1 MVSPLPSEPKVLK
14 RCAEGDAEQF
24 GKLVTHYQD
33 AIFNLVFRM
42 IGNREDARDLTQE
55 VFIKAFRRI
64 KSFEGRSSF
73 GTWLYSIAVNQ
84 AISERRRR
92 SAASRGGRIHMSRL
106 DGDETQGRYDPPGN
120 GPAPDERLRADE
132 TRQRIEQ
139 AIAELADDYRA
150 VVLLREVEGLDY
162 DSIGDVLGCSR
173 GTVKSRL
180 HRARQE
186 LRRKLQGLLIA

>member
-1 MVSPLPSEPKVLK
+1 MVSPLPSEPELLK
-14 RCAEGDAEQF
+14 RCAQGDTEEF
-24 GKLVTHYQD
+24 GRLVTHYQD

-42 IGNREDARDLTQE
+42 IGNREDARDVTQE

-64 KSFEGRSSF
+64 RSFEGRSSF

-84 AISERRRR
+84 SISERRRR
-92 SAASRGGRIHMSRL
+92 SATSRAGQIQMSL
-106 DGDETQGRYDPPGN
+106 LAGKKTESGYDPPGN
-120 GPAPDERLRADE
+120 GPAPDDKLRADE

-139 AIAELADDYRA
+139 AIAELADDYRV
-150 VVLLREVEGLDY
+150 VVLLRDVDGLDY
-162 DSIGDVLGCSR
+162 SSISNVLGCSR

-180 HRARQE
+180 HRARLE